1 MNHINCSQGERDVMK
16 PQIKWRL
23 RSTFLCADTLHAIL
37 QNFCSRHLPHS
48 TIHSIDR
55 NAGPQLMIYL
65 ESYNYFITLIQKLF
79 KNGIH
84 ILTPLL
90 MVQLQQTFC
99 WGYTCTHGEK
109 LPLSTLDNLTQ
120 LVIKSKYPVY
130 ALHFLA
136 NRFKYQILPLKAILI
151 VQTPCGNFNKR
162 ISPRSIY

>member
-1 MNHINCSQGERDVMK
+1 MCRYS
-16 PQIKWRL
+16 
-23 RSTFLCADTLHAIL
+23 LHAIL